1 MIPYTELK
9 QIALAHQYPLLYVTI
24 SGAHL
29 YGFPSRDSDFDL
41 RGAHLLPLDQVVG
54 LEPGAQT
61 IEQMGMRGDLE
72 LDLVTYDAARL
83 FQLMLK
89 KNGYILEQ
97 ILSEHVV
104 VTSDVH
110 QELIEI
116 ARNSATSF
124 HAAHYRGFAY
134 SQFALFEKDSEH
146 RVKPLLY
153 TFRVLLTGIHLM
165 KTGEIEPNL
174 GRLNMQAKLP
184 YLEDLIG
191 QKTSGPERAVIKTRD
206 LDLYNSEINRL
217 LRELEDAQAATHL
230 PPERPNLQKQ
240 LHDLLLR
247 LRLNL
252 APPA

>member
-9 QIALAHQYPLLYVTI
+9 QIALAHQYPLLYVTV
-24 SGAHL
+24 SGSHL
-29 YGFPSRDSDFDL
+29 YGFPSRDSDFDM

-134 SQFALFEKDSEH
+134 SQFALFEKDAEH
-146 RVKPLLY
+146 RVKPILY
-153 TFRVLLTGIHLM
+153 TFRVL
-165 KTGEIEPNL
+165 PNWYSL
-174 GRLNMQAKLP
+174 DENRRDRAKSRSS
-184 YLEDLIG
+184 EH
-191 QKTSGPERAVIKTRD
+191 TSKAAIPGGSDWPENIWPRARS
-206 LDLYNSEINRL
+206 Y
-217 LRELEDAQAATHL
+217 
-230 PPERPNLQKQ
+230 
-240 LHDLLLR
+240 
-247 LRLNL
+247 
-252 APPA
+252 